1 MLLPDCTDLFIKT
14 LSFWERLSEP
24 EKRLLCDNTMPVR
37 YAKGTVVHGGG
48 EDCIGVILLKSGQ
61 LRTYILSEDGRDV
74 TLYRLF
80 KGDVCVLSASCV
92 LDAITFDVFIDAEED
107 TEILLI
113 NSAIFHQLADQN
125 IYVKCFGY
133 QLATTRFSD
142 VMWAMQQVLFMSA
155 DQRLAIFLIDELSKN
170 GGDEIKLTHEQIAR
184 YMGSARE
191 VVSRMLKYF
200 AQEGVVTLSRGGLK
214 VVDKAKLRQL
224 AQRTKMA

>member
-1 MLLPDCTDLFIKT
+1 MLQQDCSDLFIKN
-14 LSFWERLSEP
+14 LSFWEQLSDE
-24 EKRLLCDNTMPVR
+24 EKHLLCDHTMPVK
-37 YAKGTVVHGGG
+37 YAKGTSVHGGG
-48 EDCIGVILLKSGQ
+48 DDCVGILLVKSGQ
-61 LRTYILSEDGRDV
+61 LRTYIMSEDGRDV

-80 KGDVCVLSASCV
+80 ESDVCILSASCV
-92 LDAITFDVFIDAEED
+92 LEAITFDVFIDAEED
-107 TEILLI
+107 TEVLLI
-113 NSAIFHQLADQN
+113 NSVIFHQLADQN

-155 DQRLAIFLIDELSKN
+155 DKRLAIFLIDELAKS

-200 AQEGVVTLSRGGLK
+200 AQEGIVALSRGGLK
-214 VVDKAKLRQL
+214 VIDKARLRHL
-224 AQRTKMA
+224 AQ

>member
-1 MLLPDCTDLFIKT
+1 MLQPDCSDLFIKN
-14 LSFWERLSEP
+14 LSFWEQLSDN
-24 EKRLLCDNTMPVR
+24 EKRLLCDNTVPVK
-37 YAKGTVVHGGG
+37 YARGAGVHGGG
-48 EDCIGVILLKSGQ
+48 EDCVGVMLLKSGQ
-61 LRTYILSEDGRDV
+61 LRIYILSEDGRDV

-80 KGDVCVLSASCV
+80 KGDVCILSASCV
-92 LDAITFDVFIDAEED
+92 LEAITFDVFIDAEED
-107 TEILLI
+107 TEVLLI
-113 NSAIFHQLADQN
+113 NSSVFHQLADRN

-155 DQRLAIFLIDELSKN
+155 DKRLAIFLIDELAKN

-200 AQEGVVTLSRGGLK
+200 AQEGIVTLSRGGVK
-214 VVDKAKLRQL
+214 IVNKAKLRQL
-224 AQRTKMA
+224 AQ